1 MMATLRPG
9 ASPVPSR
16 NPIPLSASQE
26 AAVTELYH
34 KRVRNLCADEI
45 RGASMAFQ
53 DRNASAD
60 LGTGRIRSMCVWP
73 NFFSQLGMSAATS
86 GNEWMYDDPCNAK
99 GAGCGEGR
107 VVRNYGREAQ
117 KTRGRRK
124 EKAGSKTSTSGMV
137 GARQRWPELRGLSWN
152 IDCSGWIDFRHWAI
166 GASFVASAY
175 GVNRGTDLGIKIL
188 AWTGNGTSYNM
199 DPIKHLFS
207 SLLWFHTCPSPC
219 SICLLVLLWTISTQ
233 SVASLGSILLL
244 QPASSTANSLQ
255 LPRMGCALCL
265 AFQI

>member
-1 MMATLRPG
+1 MMATPRPG

-53 DRNASAD
+53 NRNASAD
-60 LGTGRIRSMCVWP
+60 LGTRRIRSMCVWS
-73 NFFSQLGMSAATS
+73 NFFCKLGMSAATS
-86 GNEWMYDDPCNAK
+86 GNEWMYDDPCNTK
-99 GAGCGEGR
+99 GAGCSEGR
-107 VVRNYGREAQ
+107 VVRDYGREAQ

-137 GARQRWPELRGLSWN
+137 GARQRWPELRGLSWH
-152 IDCSGWIDFRHWAI
+152 IDCSGWIDFRHWGI
-166 GASFVASAY
+166 GAPFVASAY
-175 GVNRGTDLGIKIL
+175 GANRGTELGIKFL

-199 DPIKHLFS
+199 DPIKHDSHLFS
-207 SLLWFHTCPSPC
+207 GFT
-219 SICLLVLLWTISTQ
+219 
-233 SVASLGSILLL
+233 
-244 QPASSTANSLQ
+244 
-255 LPRMGCALCL
+255 L
-265 AFQI
+265 ARFLARYVY